1 MNGNRSTNGRRFMD
15 GRRSTN
21 RRRFLGSVVGVGAL
35 GAAGCLASASPSPPI
50 VPEDALDDGG
60 WELDETVQEEAFSET
75 YAGQELTATATTE
88 LYTNVALREELAEK
102 TLGEVADAPAVF
114 FASRVTFDPDLTNL
128 PGGVGRDQVV
138 DEVEANDRST
148 LEDRMAAN
156 GVEGTDTVAEGELT
170 VDTGETAR
178 RTDLAGTLP
187 FAPIAVP
194 VTDDR
199 TVELDTDAVPV
210 AGRLG
215 VWHAGESVLVG
226 GGAFPSENVAEH
238 FEEELSSAISV
249 SIDVDLGLEPDAY
262 ETALLDLV
270 RALE

>member
-1 MNGNRSTNGRRFMD
+1 MNGDRSTNGRRPID
-15 GRRSTN
+15 
-21 RRRFLGSVVGVGAL
+21 RRRFLGSAVGVGVF
-35 GAAGCLASASPSPPI
+35 GAAGCLASASPSPPA
-50 VPEDALDDGG
+50 VPEEALDDGG
-60 WELDETVQEEAFSET
+60 WELDETVQEAVFSER
-75 YAGQELTATATTE
+75 YAGQELTATATTDV
-88 LYTNVALREELAEK
+88 YTNVALREELAEK
-102 TLGEVADAPAVF
+102 TLGEVADAPIVF

-138 DEVEANDRST
+138 DEVEANARIT
-148 LEDRMAAN
+148 LEERMAAN
-156 GVEGTDTVAEGELT
+156 GVEGIDTVAEGELT

-178 RTDLAGTLP
+178 RTDLAGSLP

-226 GGAFPSENVAEH
+226 GGAFPSENV
-238 FEEELSSAISV
+238 EERLDEDLSSAISV

-262 ETALLDLV
+262 EAALLDLV